1 MRKLKKLLALL
12 LSFVMVVSI
21 FAGMTPAGTANAAD
35 DLMIE
40 LSTSIAKGLRVGY
53 KTEEVKVS
61 KMTLG
66 TSSVAYDGLKIGFA
80 DGKSA
85 LDPDSMLESGV
96 NYTMTLEFTVSNKSI
111 FSGVSSARIYTYA
124 SAYDKSLSDY
134 VTGNVT
140 ISGDVVT
147 IRANITAYPILIG
160 IEEIG
165 KLAWDLTMGYA
176 PNKTANIL
184 DNKNVHY
191 TASQI
196 SWYYTANGGSTRES
210 VSTVTKPADGSSTYY
225 IANLTLTASRGYCFK
240 EYTDAERLAIT
251 TTSEKYKFT
260 YGATGKDKVTLEISG
275 IVPVESFGMAEDKI
289 TSIAFDTERIVL
301 YRDNL
306 QAQDLYSVL
315 PSMISASYGTSPMGY
330 ISISAT
336 PWKIYGTDGRLATGR
351 ITAGSTFYAI
361 YPLTELEKEFRRYG
375 KTDSFHIMAYYGTDT
390 TPDFNAVDPK
400 LRDYRRTNWTIKIQ
414 VPATYTGVAMNN
426 NMPVITFNNDGTYNV
441 ATSGGT
447 YAGTAATAYP
457 PTNAGI
463 TGMTF
468 SSGTTVSG
476 NSING
481 PAIYTAWGKGA
492 GNPATPVIYK
502 YYDKNE
508 NNVINGEN
516 ITVTMSYVPTS
527 DVEIMKSFVYRGNI
541 RGDAN
546 IMKAID
552 TNKIWTVWTANSGGF
567 IYDNGVTKFAET
579 AAYTLNIYVPVKRGY
594 QILGGTYTLAS
605 TDPSHTGYAYVENN
619 LLHLTFYFQKITDKL
634 GFISSRGVKKKVYF
648 KGFDAP
654 IAGMSVP
661 KKLDLTDKTA
671 NYMSFISIN
680 WLEEGKNFTGTTFT
694 AGKRY
699 EATVVLNAS
708 KGFISADNAN
718 VRDLI
723 GDYAYVVQALADKT
737 KQTIE
742 IRYAFGICPTKK
754 AKTIESISIEMENGV
769 SIADF
774 KAKVN
779 ERKTVKV
786 TFTDGSSEY
795 LEVTPAYKSGTT
807 KYNDFYEQFTATY
820 SGDKGY
826 DPSKTDAQLFTI
838 YGNVDL
844 SKFSGSDRNS
854 VKIEI
859 RVKEQGMY
867 TVTFDANGGTY
878 LGAKTMKVAK
888 DKPYGF
894 KWEPEKIYREG
905 YFFAGW
911 YLNDGDN
918 VDAEGRVWA
927 KSICKGN
934 VTLYAHWLKTFT
946 GMVPTITAKS
956 YSKGRVTVAWN
967 GIKTLYDGFE
977 VEISLDRITWSDPE
991 VVSGA
996 AAKKMTKYFTDL
1008 ESGKNYFIRVR
1019 AYRFDSTGKK
1029 VYGIWSKIVKVKA
1042 K

>member
-1 MRKLKKLLALL
+1 
-12 LSFVMVVSI
+12 
-21 FAGMTPAGTANAAD
+21 
-35 DLMIE
+35 
-40 LSTSIAKGLRVGY
+40 
-53 KTEEVKVS
+53 
-61 KMTLG
+61 
-66 TSSVAYDGLKIGFA
+66 
-80 DGKSA
+80 
-85 LDPDSMLESGV
+85 
-96 NYTMTLEFTVSNKSI
+96 
-111 FSGVSSARIYTYA
+111 
-124 SAYDKSLSDY
+124 
-134 VTGNVT
+134 
-140 ISGDVVT
+140 
-147 IRANITAYPILIG
+147 
-160 IEEIG
+160 
-165 KLAWDLTMGYA
+165 
-176 PNKTANIL
+176 
-184 DNKNVHY
+184 
-191 TASQI
+191 
-196 SWYYTANGGSTRES
+196 
-210 VSTVTKPADGSSTYY
+210 
-225 IANLTLTASRGYCFK
+225 
-240 EYTDAERLAIT
+240 
-251 TTSEKYKFT
+251 
-260 YGATGKDKVTLEISG
+260 
-275 IVPVESFGMAEDKI
+275 
-289 TSIAFDTERIVL
+289 
-301 YRDNL
+301 
-306 QAQDLYSVL
+306 
-315 PSMISASYGTSPMGY
+315 
-330 ISISAT
+330 
-336 PWKIYGTDGRLATGR
+336 
-351 ITAGSTFYAI
+351 
-361 YPLTELEKEFRRYG
+361 
-375 KTDSFHIMAYYGTDT
+375 
-390 TPDFNAVDPK
+390 
-400 LRDYRRTNWTIKIQ
+400 
-414 VPATYTGVAMNN
+414 
-426 NMPVITFNNDGTYNV
+426 
-441 ATSGGT
+441 
-447 YAGTAATAYP
+447 
-457 PTNAGI
+457 
-463 TGMTF
+463 
-468 SSGTTVSG
+468 
-476 NSING
+476 
-481 PAIYTAWGKGA
+481 
-492 GNPATPVIYK
+492 
-502 YYDKNE
+502 
-508 NNVINGEN
+508 
-516 ITVTMSYVPTS
+516 
-527 DVEIMKSFVYRGNI
+527 
-541 RGDAN
+541 
-546 IMKAID
+546 
-552 TNKIWTVWTANSGGF
+552 
-567 IYDNGVTKFAET
+567 
-579 AAYTLNIYVPVKRGY
+579 
-594 QILGGTYTLAS
+594 
-605 TDPSHTGYAYVENN
+605 
-619 LLHLTFYFQKITDKL
+619 
-634 GFISSRGVKKKVYF
+634 
-648 KGFDAP
+648 
-654 IAGMSVP
+654 
-661 KKLDLTDKTA
+661 
-671 NYMSFISIN
+671 MSFISIN

-723 GDYAYVVQALADKT
+723 GDYTYVIQALADKT

-774 KAKVN
+774 RAKVN
-779 ERKTVKV
+779 EKKTVKV

-946 GMVPTITAKS
+946 GMVPNITAKS